1 MGRGWAGSSP
11 TDSPYATCLNKM
23 FFILLYI
30 RVKRFQGFHKGIIIR
45 PRQCK
50 MNQIN
55 LQYLYAVDRPCM
67 SLYDRVNAGWG
78 SLNCTLSH
86 IVVGSDGKLI
96 ASWCASDQLIEYLK
110 SRCIYLQFVV
120 IVGVELD
127 LNLIACS

>member
-1 MGRGWAGSSP
+1 
-11 TDSPYATCLNKM
+11 M

-30 RVKRFQGFHKGIIIR
+30 RVKGFQGLHKGIIIR

-67 SLYDRVNAGWG
+67 SLYDRVNAGG
-78 SLNCTLSH
+78 GGVSLNCTLSH

-96 ASWCASDQLIEYLK
+96 AS
-110 SRCIYLQFVV
+110 
-120 IVGVELD
+120 
-127 LNLIACS
+127 

>member
-78 SLNCTLSH
+78 GGGLSTAHSLILSS
-86 IVVGSDGKLI
+86 VRM
-96 ASWCASDQLIEYLK
+96 E
-110 SRCIYLQFVV
+110 
-120 IVGVELD
+120 
-127 LNLIACS
+127 N